1 MKIIQLIM
9 VGYFRFK
16 FNLVYLKWY
25 YLDSDNEDT
34 PRNSSSSKKERFFWQ
49 YNVQSKGPKGT
60 RLVIKTQVED
70 PHVLNEVTDP
80 VFSPNCSVRGI
91 KVIKVFITKM
101 FLSPM
106 IHKTNVSLQHSGK
119 ARKGDGNDL
128 TPNPRKLYS
137 IGKELDK
144 LGRTINDMTPVSEL
158 PFNVRP
164 KSRKEKNKL
173 ASRACRL
180 KKKAQ
185 HEANK
190 IKLYGLEA
198 EHSNYF
204 LFNLKLHSIKN
215 YLCCFCFFFF
225 VIRTPC
231 QWNI

>member
-1 MKIIQLIM
+1 MYFQEDSIKKISSNSEKVTAEFTNFWFIHFISYGLTIRI
-9 VGYFRFK
+9 YFPLLLTIFV
-16 FNLVYLKWY
+16 NA
-25 YLDSDNEDT
+25 
-34 PRNSSSSKKERFFWQ
+34 
-49 YNVQSKGPKGT
+49 
-60 RLVIKTQVED
+60 I
-70 PHVLNEVTDP
+70 
-80 VFSPNCSVRGI
+80 
-91 KVIKVFITKM
+91 
-101 FLSPM
+101 
-106 IHKTNVSLQHSGK
+106 LQHSGK

-198 EHSNYF
+198 EHSKCGDTISHDF
-204 LFNLKLHSIKN
+204 DMHFS
-215 YLCCFCFFFF
+215 YLISVCF
-225 VIRTPC
+225 IM
-231 QWNI
+231 